1 MVSARNLWLRMCA
14 NEYRALPPAPAHSQA
29 QMPACIGPSWR
40 KPERRVCRWLF
51 YAICSIARTK
61 KVFSVHSQLCSISV
75 LPRAY
80 HDDPPPRLMEN
91 SPQSAHHHRGSRG
104 TGERGGR
111 GPCRKIATAGRRR
124 PAAGERWQ
132 CRAGRS
138 HSCVVLRGV
147 VCERQGLCGAGGGA
161 MRVAEGPD
169 SH

>member
-40 KPERRVCRWLF
+40 KPERRGCRWLF

-80 HDDPPPRLMEN
+80 HDDPPP
-91 SPQSAHHHRGSRG
+91 A
-104 TGERGGR
+104 
-111 GPCRKIATAGRRR
+111 
-124 PAAGERWQ
+124 
-132 CRAGRS
+132 
-138 HSCVVLRGV
+138 
-147 VCERQGLCGAGGGA
+147 
-161 MRVAEGPD
+161 
-169 SH
+169 